1 MEWQKLMEVEIGLRD
16 GSVHASAVVVL
27 TFASHVKMGNGKP
40 SQKVIGDYLCRL
52 GGPSRT

>member
-1 MEWQKLMEVEIGLRD
+1 MEVEIGLRD

-52 GGPSRT
+52 GGPSRTS